1 MAIAFSRLVMG
12 ATCEVSAGR
21 RSAFDSLDGEW
32 EGGQVEPILMQAKN
46 ISVEHVSLSQSLSR
60 SAFGPSRY
68 SEISRYSEMIVI
80 MLSLGTWG

>member
-1 MAIAFSRLVMG
+1 MQHVKSQPAEG
-12 ATCEVSAGR
+12 
-21 RSAFDSLDGEW
+21 SAFDSLDGEW

-60 SAFGPSRY
+60 SAFCPR
-68 SEISRYSEMIVI
+68 RYSEMEVI